1 MQTAQLMAITEQHSD
16 TFPASFTDWLRDNQH
31 VWNAFVA
38 QALSVVNVGFKHY
51 SARTIIEVLRHHS
64 ALTEGSGF
72 WKLNDHT
79 TAYLARLFAL
89 AYPQHAKLF
98 EFRSTNMEKACKAA

>member
-1 MQTAQLMAITEQHSD
+1 MAPALIVALHPE
-16 TFPASFTDWLRDNQH
+16 TFPTEFSEWLDDNLH
-31 VWNAFVA
+31 VWDAFAA

-64 ALTEGSGF
+64 ALTEGGGI

-98 EFRSTNMEKACKAA
+98 EFRPTNLEKEREAA